1 MTNVF
6 VALANNGSPS
16 AQSDPGFV
24 QPVGNCQPSE
34 ACACD
39 VGVLN
44 PETSPLCIE
53 AIVMLHV
60 TVLKAVSV
68 NLAMIGSTIDGMTG
82 SVDANVS

>member
-1 MTNVF
+1 M
-6 VALANNGSPS
+6 
-16 AQSDPGFV
+16 
-24 QPVGNCQPSE
+24 
-34 ACACD
+34 
-39 VGVLN
+39 
-44 PETSPLCIE
+44 CIE